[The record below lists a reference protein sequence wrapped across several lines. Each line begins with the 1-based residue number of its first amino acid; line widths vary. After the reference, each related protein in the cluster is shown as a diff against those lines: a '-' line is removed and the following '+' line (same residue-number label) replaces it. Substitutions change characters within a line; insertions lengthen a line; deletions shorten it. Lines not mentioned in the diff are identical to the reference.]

1 MRAFREYFLVECA
14 KESTPKKIRT
24 KEREKKNKKFTAK
37 NEAEKIDNKTNFNS
51 GTSERKCLSLLV
63 IKKNCAVFI
72 YFFYFLGSFEGK
84 KIITTMLFLDLKQS
98 NSFF

>member
-1 MRAFREYFLVECA
+1 MSIFWLDALKNRHR
-14 KESTPKKIRT
+14 KKYARK
-24 KEREKKNKKFTAK
+24 KERKNTKFKAK

-72 YFFYFLGSFEGK
+72 FFLLLG
-84 KIITTMLFLDLKQS
+84 II
-98 NSFF
+98 

>member
-24 KEREKKNKKFTAK
+24 KEREKKKQKFTAK

-63 IKKNCAVFI
+63 IKKTVLCL